1 MRILILILS
10 LYFSVFLSTSYTKNA
25 QDSAEDLGAAIGRQM
40 RDMLGSEEG
49 MEEYLSGP
57 LSSGVFK
64 NYSEENPAV
73 FKVGFCPEGA
83 RNKFLEVNYSGDRNK
98 TRRFVAKQ
106 DLDGD
111 NVTEYTFRSNN
122 ISGVCLYGYISC
134 TGSDVKPL
142 SGCSVWRLV
151 SDINGKLGEERV
163 TSYAQDLDSP
173 SESASL
179 DYASLYNNPDYT
191 NIVGSCECANDTC
204 LGNRQFDNRI
214 IDIINGAIIH
224 AIETG
229 GSGIA
234 ITNMDMPDEKTFIAS
249 ATDFAKCD
257 LKKYG
262 NNSPYGMPRQYN
274 GKTYDIEELKDI
286 YTYKQDENY
295 AFEEL
300 EAPAADVYYSEM
312 GKPKTASNASAEN
325 LNQVTSYKKRSQQAM
340 GSANE
345 EIVTGLDYSYTD
357 PNTGSES
364 YSSVD
369 AGNLFMTTIPS
380 IQEAIDDP
388 STPGKEI
395 SYSDQRGARHLIG
408 NIPAG
413 DPTACAVKTCIVREI
428 AKANDAS
435 IFHDGSNRSDTQQC
449 PGGYMGE
456 GRTGEDEENM
466 CSGGRGTDQ
475 VLYNAYPCNDRDIC
489 QYKGSGK
496 IVSECGCNQNVTLE
510 NMFDDPRATQAV
522 AILSGISEGL
532 KGAVCK
538 DGDEY
543 KPMRKSPEDV
553 PQTYTEDVYWRTMS
567 DLTMISQQ
575 TQYGTYDIQRRRQSS
590 INTDQIN
597 SGVSA
602 TSNLKPFG
610 GDFQSKLSKYTNRR
624 KSISSED
631 KKTVSSSNIK
641 KEPAQAISG
650 AITGLY
656 DTVIQQF
663 NNMMIFT
670 DLTELTSDV
679 TSVNG
684 AFMLARG
691 TILELMQINSNG
703 GDITAIIEDEEKL
716 NDLIN
721 QMANNAD
728 SNMYDT
734 STFNFNSIARNITAT
749 MIRTSYHSF
758 SDAIEMTSAEARS
771 ELLSGMYDVVDTFAE
786 QAQDEFDERAL
797 GLALYTFVPFMPEV
811 VAEQIAQQVVDSN
824 LWAEFQGTRE
834 DILGIVYSGAIDMVS
849 DFDEDDARDMFG
861 DPVES
866 VSNMLTECDIDNIRI
881 FQGKRYTCKKY
892 EPIFSGKGLSGKD
905 CCDPKRIDAEVP
917 SSIKFIGSML
927 ITKSTTR
934 IGFNAGLY
942 FGMPTKIFAMTPQ
955 FSIPSAVPF
964 LPSEMQ
970 IFGGINMLSI
980 AGFIVGQLVSQTLF
994 ASCPEHT
1001 ITTRHFRKW
1010 VGNKNVGREDSSGRC
1025 AYVDKDKHYIHIG
1038 FIKMLQWTKYEY
1050 CCFDSLLARI
1060 IWDHG
1065 RNQLRTGTKDC
1076 RGFTLDEFQQID
1088 FNDIDY
1094 SEWTDYI
1101 LKNVQ
1106 GEAADAEETITM
1118 KHNVIDPRMEVYEKE
1133 GAEGFSNRTQD
1144 IIDALKAGGGIEN
1157 SF

>member
-1 MRILILILS
+1 MKKLILITVLFIS
-10 LYFSVFLSTSYTKNA
+10 FLSSGYTA
-25 QDSAEDLGAAIGRQM
+25 EDYQSSAEDKGAALGRQLS
-40 RDMLGSEEG
+40 DVLGSEEG

-57 LSSGVFK
+57 ISSGVFK

-83 RNKFLEVNYSGDRNK
+83 RNNFLKVTYSGDHNK

-111 NVTEYTFRSNN
+111 NEPEYTFRSNN
-122 ISGVCLYGYISC
+122 ISGVCMYGYISC
-134 TGSDVKPL
+134 SGSDVKPL
-142 SGCSVWRLV
+142 NGCSVWRLV
-151 SDINGKLGEERV
+151 ADTNGRLTEERV

-179 DYASLYNNPDYT
+179 DYNSLYNNPDYT
-191 NIVGSCECANDTC
+191 NIVGSCECANDRC

-295 AFEEL
+295 AFENL
-300 EAPAADVYYSEM
+300 EAPAADVYYSDM
-312 GKPKTASNASAEN
+312 GEPNTASNTSSTN
-325 LNQVTSYKKRSQQAM
+325 LEQVTTYKKRSQQS
-340 GSANE
+340 GQDE
-345 EIVTGLDYSYTD
+345 VVTGMNYTYTD
-357 PNTGSES
+357 PISGYKSNRNT
-364 YSSVD
+364 D
-369 AGNLFMTTIPS
+369 ASDLFMNTIPS
-380 IQEAIDDP
+380 IQEGVDDP
-388 STPGKEI
+388 STPGKEL
-395 SYSDQRGARHLIG
+395 SYNDQRGVRHLIG

-413 DPTACAVKTCIVREI
+413 DPTACAVKTCIVRET
-428 AKANDAS
+428 AKGNDAT

-449 PGGYMGE
+449 PGGYNGK
-456 GRTGEDEENM
+456 GRTGEDEEDM
-466 CSGGRGTDQ
+466 CKRDGGADQ
-475 VLYNAYPCNDRDIC
+475 VLYNAYPCDDRDIC
-489 QYKGSGK
+489 QYTGTGK
-496 IVSECGCNQNVTLE
+496 IVSQCGCNQNVTLE
-510 NMFDDPRATQAV
+510 TMFNDPRASQAV

-538 DGDEY
+538 TGSGNDEDAY
-543 KPMRKSPEDV
+543 KPMRSSPEDV

-567 DLTMISQQ
+567 DLSMVSNQ
-575 TQYGTYDIQRRRQSS
+575 TQYGVYGTQRQRATSM
-590 INTDQIN
+590 NTNQMN
-597 SGVSA
+597 SGVSSS
-602 TSNLKPFG
+602 SNLKSIG
-610 GDFQSKLSKYTNRR
+610 DGADFQSKLNRYLSR
-624 KSISSED
+624 EKSPLSEN
-631 KKTVSSSNIK
+631 KKTVSSSSTK
-641 KEPAQAISG
+641 KEPAQAISS
-650 AITGLY
+650 AITGAY

-670 DLTELTSDV
+670 DLTELTADV
-679 TSVNG
+679 TAVNG
-684 AFMLARG
+684 AFMLTRG
-691 TILELMQINSNG
+691 TVLELMQINANG
-703 GDITAIIEDEEKL
+703 GDIAAVIEDDAKL
-716 NDLIN
+716 NELIN

-728 SNMYDT
+728 ASMYDT
-734 STFNFNSIARNITAT
+734 STFNFNSVARDIAMT
-749 MIRTSYHSF
+749 MIRTSYYNF

-786 QAQDEFDERAL
+786 QAQDEFDEKAL
-797 GLALYTFVPFMPEV
+797 GLALDVFIPFVPLP
-811 VAEQIAQQVVDSN
+811 VANQIAQLIVN
-824 LWAEFQGTRE
+824 TNAWAEFQGTRE
-834 DILGIVYSGAIDMVS
+834 DILGIIYSGAMDMVS
-849 DFDEDDARDMFG
+849 DVDEDDARDMFG

-881 FQGKRYTCKKY
+881 FQGRRYTCKKY
-892 EPIFSGKGLSGKD
+892 EPIFSGKGLAGKD
-905 CCDPKRIDAEVP
+905 CCDPKRIDEGAMPGAVAAV
-917 SSIKFIGSML
+917 GTML
-927 ITKSTTR
+927 MSRTATN

-942 FGMPTKIFAMTPQ
+942 FGMPTKVFAITPPL
-955 FSIPSAVPF
+955 SIPSAVPF
-964 LPSEMQ
+964 LPSEFQ
-970 IFGGINMLSI
+970 VFGGINALSI
-980 AGFIVGQLVSQTLF
+980 VGGIVGTLAAQSLF

-1010 VGNKNVGREDSSGRC
+1010 VGNQDIGKEDSSGRC
-1025 AYVDKDKHYIHIG
+1025 AYIKKKKKYLKLG
-1038 FIKMLQWTKYEY
+1038 FIKILQWTRYEY

-1065 RNQLRTGTKDC
+1065 RNQLRTGTTDC
-1076 RGFTLDEFQQID
+1076 RGFTLEEFQKID

-1106 GEAADAEETITM
+1106 NEASDAEETITM
-1118 KHNVIDPRMEVYEKE
+1118 KHNIVDPRMEVYYEE
-1133 GAEGFSNRTQD
+1133 GEEGFENKAQE
-1144 IIDALKAGGGIEN
+1144 IIDGIN
-1157 SF
+1157 GFF